1 MLALSSPPPWL
12 RQPGFAIVVLAVV
25 VAHAVLAWVWSAR
38 TGVGVPGGAFGAA
51 PRAGAAAGI
60 AVRTVRAAGHPPD
73 GGSHTAAPFAVP
85 LPLHRAH
92 RSDRA
97 PLGAS
102 EALHSTDAS
111 ALRDLPLGADAARA
125 LASDGLPAP
134 WASLPEARPLA
145 EGPPGW
151 LADFL
156 NADDLDEPP
165 RPLHGWVLDESA
177 LQQRY
182 RARLTVAVW
191 VSAEGVIVHVRPL
204 SAEPNGPWALQA
216 IAPLAATAMQP
227 GYRHGEPRPARV
239 VIEITSD
246 DETVR

>member
-1 MLALSSPPPWL
+1 MLALSDRSPWRPVL
-12 RQPGFAIVVLAVV
+12 RQSGLAMVVLGV
-25 VAHAVLAWVWSAR
+25 VAAHAGLWWSWMARSGAGDPGRASQAASTVSGSRSQGLSVRSVRILRPALTGGADVTPHAVTPLAV
-38 TGVGVPGGAFGAA
+38 
-51 PRAGAAAGI
+51 PRAASPEPGSASPSPAPSSEFGSPVPREA
-60 AVRTVRAAGHPPD
+60 PP
-73 GGSHTAAPFAVP
+73 
-85 LPLHRAH
+85 
-92 RSDRA
+92 
-97 PLGAS
+97 
-102 EALHSTDAS
+102 EAL
-111 ALRDLPLGADAARA
+111 
-125 LASDGLPAP
+125 
-134 WASLPEARPLA
+134 RPI

-151 LADFL
+151 LADYL
-156 NADDLDEPP
+156 EADDLDEPP
-165 RPLHGWVLDESA
+165 RPLSGWVLDESA

-204 SAEPNGPWALQA
+204 AAEPNGPWALQA